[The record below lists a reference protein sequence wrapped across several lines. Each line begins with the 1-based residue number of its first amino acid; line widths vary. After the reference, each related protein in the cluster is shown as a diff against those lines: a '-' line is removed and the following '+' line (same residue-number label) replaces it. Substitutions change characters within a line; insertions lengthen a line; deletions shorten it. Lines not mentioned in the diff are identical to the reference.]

1 MIEALTSIDATS
13 SLYMYGG
20 LHIFGAVAAAVVA
33 LFVGAKS
40 TVGLAVAQAQ
50 GKVGDSLDGVP
61 PGGSDSAD
69 EEDELEESIKEK
81 LAGVFKNQDEDDLDE
96 IENELEGLDSDD
108 KGKSGDKDG
117 VLDLFS
123 TEIAE
128 ETGITKFAES
138 LEDVDIRKLMADAQ
152 SLSSQLKGRKRR

>member
-20 LHIFGAVAAAVVA
+20 LHIFGAVAAAVIA

-40 TVGLAVAQAQ
+40 TVRLAVAQAQ

-61 PGGSDSAD
+61 SGESDSED

-81 LAGVFKNQDEDDLDE
+81 LAEVFKNQDEDDPD
-96 IENELEGLDSDD
+96 ELEGLDSDD
-108 KGKSGDKDG
+108 EDKGKPGGKNG

-128 ETGITKFAES
+128 ETGVSRFAES
-138 LEDVDIRKLMADAQ
+138 LEDVDIGKLLTDAQ
-152 SLSSQLKGRKRR
+152 SLSRQLKGRKRR